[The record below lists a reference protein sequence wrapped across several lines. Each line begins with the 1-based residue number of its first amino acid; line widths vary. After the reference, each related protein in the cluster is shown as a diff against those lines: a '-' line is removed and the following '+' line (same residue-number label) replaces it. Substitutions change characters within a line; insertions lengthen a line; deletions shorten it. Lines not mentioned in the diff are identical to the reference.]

1 MGTNRSDFKGC
12 RPGKARKPGRKRAQ
26 AVKMR
31 RFERPSAMP
40 TAPLPHTAAPAAP
53 EDAPRQDLIYGPD
66 DRPAPPVAFIA
77 ALQHLL
83 AILVPI
89 VTPGLLICQA
99 LNVSSRDTTLIV
111 SMSLVISG
119 IATWLQ
125 CRRFGPL
132 GAGLLIVQGTSF
144 NFVGPLIAGGS
155 VMVKQGTPVE
165 AVMAAIFGVVIAGSF
180 VEMGVSRILP
190 FVKRLITPLVTGIV
204 VLLIG
209 LTLIKVG
216 LISMGGGYGAMQ
228 NGTFANGE
236 NLILSGL
243 VLGAIIVLNRVP
255 VVWVRSTALVLA
267 LVLGYLVAG
276 WMGRLDFT
284 GAREAALFQIPTPL
298 HFGLGFS
305 WSLFVPMLIIYLVT
319 SLEAIGDITATS
331 KVSREPVEGPL
342 WMQRI
347 KGGVLVNGAN
357 SLLAGVFNTFP
368 SSVFAQNNGVIQLT
382 GIASRHVG
390 IWIAGMLIVLGLF
403 PGVAGI
409 LQAVPEPVLGG
420 AAMVMFG
427 AVAASGINILA
438 GIDLDRRALLIIAV
452 SLALGL
458 GVSQVPEILSHL
470 PQAIKN
476 VLESGVA
483 TGGISALLLNWFLPE
498 KK

>member
-1 MGTNRSDFKGC
+1 MSQPSRS
-12 RPGKARKPGRKRAQ
+12 
-26 AVKMR
+26 
-31 RFERPSAMP
+31 E
-40 TAPLPHTAAPAAP
+40 L
-53 EDAPRQDLIYGPD
+53 LYGPQ
-66 DRPAPPVAFIA
+66 DRPRPLIA
-77 ALQHLL
+77 LLAAIQHLL
-83 AILVPI
+83 AIIVPI

-99 LNVSSRDTTLIV
+99 LGVSPRDTNLIV

-119 IATWLQ
+119 IATFVQ
-125 CRRFGPL
+125 CRRFGAF

-144 NFVGPLIAGGS
+144 NFVGPLIAGGAL
-155 VMVKQGTPVE
+155 MVKNGTPVE
-165 AVMAAIFGVVIAGSF
+165 AVMAAIFGVVMAGSF
-180 VEMGVSRILP
+180 VEMGVSRVLP

-204 VLLIG
+204 VLMIG

-216 LISMGGGYGAMQ
+216 LISMGGGFAALG

-236 NLILSGL
+236 NLLLSGT
-243 VLGAIIVLNRVP
+243 VLATIVVLNRIP
-255 VVWVRSTALVLA
+255 LRALRSSAIVVALL
-267 LVLGYLVAG
+267 LGYALAA
-276 WMGRLDFT
+276 WLGRLNFT
-284 GAREAALFQIPTPL
+284 GMHEAAWVQIPLPL

-305 WSLFVPMLIIYLVT
+305 WSLFVPLLVIYLVT

-357 SLLAGVFNTFP
+357 SLLAGLFNTFP

-390 IWIAGMLIVLGLF
+390 LWIAAILVLLGLF
-403 PGVAGI
+403 PAVAGVI
-409 LQAVPEPVLGG
+409 QAVPEPVLGG

-438 GIDLDRRALLIIAV
+438 GVELDRRALLIIAV

-458 GVSQVPEILSHL
+458 GISQVPEFLAHMPAGL
-470 PQAIKN
+470 RA

-483 TGGISALLLNWFLPE
+483 TGGLCALLMNWFLPE
-498 KK
+498 TPKAAG

>member
-1 MGTNRSDFKGC
+1 MPSAPAHHGADDAPVHDLVYGPND
-12 RPGKARKPGRKRAQ
+12 
-26 AVKMR
+26 
-31 RFERPSAMP
+31 RPS
-40 TAPLPHTAAPAAP
+40 PA
-53 EDAPRQDLIYGPD
+53 
-66 DRPAPPVAFIA
+66 VAFVA

-99 LNVSSRDTTLIV
+99 LNVPTRDTTLIV

-119 IATWLQ
+119 IATFLQ

-155 VMVKQGTPVE
+155 LMVKQGTPVE
-165 AVMAAIFGVVIAGSF
+165 TVMAAIFGVVIAGSF
-180 VEMGVSRILP
+180 VEMAVSRILP
-190 FVKRLITPLVTGIV
+190 FIKRLITPLVTGIV

-216 LISMGGGYGAMQ
+216 LVSMGGGYGAMAKD
-228 NGTFANGE
+228 TFASAQ
-236 NLILSGL
+236 NLTLSCV
-243 VLGAIIVLNRVP
+243 VLGTIVVLNRVP
-255 VVWVRSTALVLA
+255 IVWVRSTALVIALA
-267 LVLGYLVAG
+267 IGYLAAAA
-276 WMGRLDFT
+276 MGRLDFT
-284 GAREAALFQIPTPL
+284 GAREAALFQVPTPL
-298 HFGLGFS
+298 HFGIGFS
-305 WSLFVPMLIIYLVT
+305 WSLFVPMLIIYVVT
-319 SLEAIGDITATS
+319 SLEAIGDVTATS

-390 IWIAGMLIVLGLF
+390 VWIAGMLVVLGLF
-403 PGVAGI
+403 PAVAGV

-438 GIDLDRRALLIIAV
+438 GVKLDRRALLIIAV

-458 GVSQVPEILSHL
+458 GVSQVPEILTNL
-470 PQAIKN
+470 PHALKN
-476 VLESGVA
+476 VLASGVA
-483 TGGISALLLNWFLPE
+483 TGGLCALLMNWFLPE
-498 KK
+498 RK

>member
-1 MGTNRSDFKGC
+1 MS
-12 RPGKARKPGRKRAQ
+12 PAQ
-26 AVKMR
+26 
-31 RFERPSAMP
+31 PDSSA
-40 TAPLPHTAAPAAP
+40 HPAQPAP
-53 EDAPRQDLIYGPD
+53 ELIYGPD
-66 DRPAPPVAFIA
+66 DRPSAPVTFIA

-99 LNVSSRDTTLIV
+99 LGVPSRDTTLIV

-119 IATWLQ
+119 IATYVQ
-125 CRRFGPL
+125 CRRFGPF

-155 VMVKQGTPVE
+155 IMVSQGTPVE
-165 AVMAAIFGVVIAGSF
+165 TVMAAIFGVVIAGSF
-180 VEMGVSRILP
+180 VEIGVSRILP
-190 FVKRLITPLVTGIV
+190 FIKRLVTPLVTGIV

-216 LISMGGGYGAMQ
+216 LISMGGGFSAMK
-228 NGTFANGE
+228 NGTFANTE
-236 NLILSGL
+236 NLLLSGL
-243 VLGAIIVLNRVP
+243 VLGTIIVLNRVP
-255 VVWVRSTALVLA
+255 VVWVRSAALVIA
-267 LVLGYLVAG
+267 LVLGYLAAAA
-276 WMGRLDFT
+276 MGRLDLSI
-284 GAREAALFQIPTPL
+284 AREAALFQVPMPL
-298 HFGLGFS
+298 HFGLSFS

-331 KVSREPVEGPL
+331 QVSRQPVQGPV

-382 GIASRHVG
+382 GVASRRVG
-390 IWIAGMLIVLGLF
+390 IWIAAMLILLGLF
-403 PGVAGI
+403 PSVAAL

-438 GIDLDRRALLIIAV
+438 GTRLDRRALLIIAV

-458 GVSQVPEILSHL
+458 GVSQVPEFLAHMPHAL
-470 PQAIKN
+470 QN

-483 TGGISALLLNWFLPE
+483 TGGICALLMNWFLPE
-498 KK
+498 SRSQAQAA

>member
-1 MGTNRSDFKGC
+1 MSQPARS
-12 RPGKARKPGRKRAQ
+12 
-26 AVKMR
+26 
-31 RFERPSAMP
+31 E
-40 TAPLPHTAAPAAP
+40 L
-53 EDAPRQDLIYGPD
+53 LYGPQ
-66 DRPAPPVAFIA
+66 DRPRPLIA
-77 ALQHLL
+77 LLAAIQHLL
-83 AILVPI
+83 AIIVPI

-99 LNVSSRDTTLIV
+99 LGVSPRDTNLIV

-119 IATWLQ
+119 IATFVQ
-125 CRRFGPL
+125 CRRFGPF

-144 NFVGPLIAGGS
+144 NFVGPLIAGGAL
-155 VMVKQGTPVE
+155 MVKNGTPVE
-165 AVMAAIFGVVIAGSF
+165 AVMAAIFGVVMAGSF
-180 VEMGVSRILP
+180 VEMGVSRVLP

-204 VLLIG
+204 VLMIG

-216 LISMGGGYGAMQ
+216 LISMGGGFAALG

-236 NLILSGL
+236 NLLLSGT
-243 VLGAIIVLNRVP
+243 VLATIVVLNRIP
-255 VVWVRSTALVLA
+255 LRALRSSAIVVALL
-267 LVLGYLVAG
+267 LGYALAA
-276 WMGRLDFT
+276 WLGRLNFT
-284 GAREAALFQIPTPL
+284 GMHEAAWVQIPLPL

-305 WSLFVPMLIIYLVT
+305 WSLFVPLLVIYLVT

-357 SLLAGVFNTFP
+357 SLLAGLFNTFP

-390 IWIAGMLIVLGLF
+390 LWIAAILVLLGLF
-403 PGVAGI
+403 PAVAGVI
-409 LQAVPEPVLGG
+409 QAVPEPVLGG

-438 GIDLDRRALLIIAV
+438 GVELDRRALLIIAV

-458 GVSQVPEILSHL
+458 GISQVPEFLAHMPAGL
-470 PQAIKN
+470 RA

-483 TGGISALLLNWFLPE
+483 TGGLCALLMNWFLPE
-498 KK
+498 TPKAAG

>member
-1 MGTNRSDFKGC
+1 MPSAPAHHGADDAPVHDLVYGPND
-12 RPGKARKPGRKRAQ
+12 
-26 AVKMR
+26 
-31 RFERPSAMP
+31 RPS
-40 TAPLPHTAAPAAP
+40 PA
-53 EDAPRQDLIYGPD
+53 
-66 DRPAPPVAFIA
+66 VAFVA

-99 LNVSSRDTTLIV
+99 LNVPTRDTTLIV

-119 IATWLQ
+119 IATFLQ

-155 VMVKQGTPVE
+155 LMVKQGAPVE
-165 AVMAAIFGVVIAGSF
+165 TVMAAIFGVVIAGSF
-180 VEMGVSRILP
+180 VEMAVSRILP
-190 FVKRLITPLVTGIV
+190 FIKRLITPLVTGIV

-216 LISMGGGYGAMQ
+216 LVSMGGGYGAMAK
-228 NGTFANGE
+228 GTFASAQ
-236 NLILSGL
+236 NLTLSCL
-243 VLGAIIVLNRVP
+243 VLGTIVVLNRVP
-255 VVWVRSTALVLA
+255 IVWVRSTALVIALA
-267 LVLGYLVAG
+267 VGYLAAAA
-276 WMGRLDFT
+276 MGRLDFT
-284 GAREAALFQIPTPL
+284 GAREAALFQVPTPL
-298 HFGLGFS
+298 HFGIGFS
-305 WSLFVPMLIIYLVT
+305 WSLFVPMLIIYVVT
-319 SLEAIGDITATS
+319 SLEAIGDVTATS

-390 IWIAGMLIVLGLF
+390 VWIAGMLVVLGLF
-403 PGVAGI
+403 PAVAGV

-438 GIDLDRRALLIIAV
+438 GVKLDRRALLIIAV

-458 GVSQVPEILSHL
+458 GVSQVPEILANL
-470 PQAIKN
+470 PHALKN
-476 VLESGVA
+476 VLASGVA
-483 TGGISALLLNWFLPE
+483 TGGLCALLMNWFLPE
-498 KK
+498 RK

>member
-1 MGTNRSDFKGC
+1 MSQPSRS
-12 RPGKARKPGRKRAQ
+12 
-26 AVKMR
+26 
-31 RFERPSAMP
+31 E
-40 TAPLPHTAAPAAP
+40 L
-53 EDAPRQDLIYGPD
+53 LYGPQ
-66 DRPAPPVAFIA
+66 DRPRPLIA
-77 ALQHLL
+77 LLAAIQHLL
-83 AILVPI
+83 AIIVPI

-99 LNVSSRDTTLIV
+99 LGVSPRDTNLIV

-119 IATWLQ
+119 IATFVQ
-125 CRRFGPL
+125 CRRFGPF

-144 NFVGPLIAGGS
+144 NFVGPLIAGGTL
-155 VMVKQGTPVE
+155 MVKNGTPVE
-165 AVMAAIFGVVIAGSF
+165 AVMAAIFGVVMAGSF
-180 VEMGVSRILP
+180 VEMGVSRVLP

-204 VLLIG
+204 VLMIG

-216 LISMGGGYGAMQ
+216 LISMGGGFAALG

-236 NLILSGL
+236 NLLLSGT
-243 VLGAIIVLNRVP
+243 VLATIVVLNRLP
-255 VVWVRSTALVLA
+255 LRGLRSSAIVVALL
-267 LVLGYLVAG
+267 LGYALAA
-276 WMGRLDFT
+276 WLGRLNFT
-284 GAREAALFQIPTPL
+284 GMHEAAWVQIPMPL

-305 WSLFVPMLIIYLVT
+305 WSLFVPLLVIYLVT

-357 SLLAGVFNTFP
+357 SLLAGLFNTFP

-390 IWIAGMLIVLGLF
+390 LWIAAILVLLGLF
-403 PGVAGI
+403 PAVAGVI
-409 LQAVPEPVLGG
+409 QAVPEPVLGG

-438 GIDLDRRALLIIAV
+438 SVELDRRALLIIAV

-458 GVSQVPEILSHL
+458 GISQVPEFLAHMPAGL
-470 PQAIKN
+470 RA

-483 TGGISALLLNWFLPE
+483 TGGLCALLMNWFLPE
-498 KK
+498 TPKTPG

>member
-1 MGTNRSDFKGC
+1 MQPASSAQPASHGADAAEA
-12 RPGKARKPGRKRAQ
+12 AR
-26 AVKMR
+26 
-31 RFERPSAMP
+31 
-40 TAPLPHTAAPAAP
+40 
-53 EDAPRQDLIYGPD
+53 DLVYGPN
-66 DRPAPPVAFIA
+66 DRPAPMVAFVA

-83 AILVPI
+83 AIIVPI

-99 LNVSSRDTTLIV
+99 LGVSSRDTTLIV

-119 IATWLQ
+119 IATFVQ
-125 CRRFGPL
+125 CKRFGPL

-155 VMVKQGTPVE
+155 LMVKQGTPVE
-165 AVMAAIFGVVIAGSF
+165 TVMAAIFGVVIAGSF

-216 LISMGGGYGAMQ
+216 LISMGGGYGAMAK
-228 NGTFANGE
+228 GTFASAE
-236 NLILSGL
+236 NLTLSGL
-243 VLGAIIVLNRVP
+243 VLGTIILLNRVP
-255 VVWVRSTALVLA
+255 IVWVRSTALVIA
-267 LVLGYLVAG
+267 LLIGYLAAAFL
-276 WMGRLDFT
+276 GRLDFT
-284 GAREAALFQIPTPL
+284 GMHQAALFQVPTPL
-298 HFGLGFS
+298 HFGIGFS

-319 SLEAIGDITATS
+319 SLEAIGDVTATS
-331 KVSREPVEGPL
+331 KISNEPVEGPV

-368 SSVFAQNNGVIQLT
+368 SSVFAQNNGVIQIT
-382 GIASRHVG
+382 GVASRYVG
-390 IWIAGMLIVLGLF
+390 IWIAGMLVVLGLF
-403 PGVAGI
+403 PVVAGV

-438 GIDLDRRALLIIAV
+438 GVPLDRRALLIIAV

-458 GVSQVPEILSHL
+458 GVSQVPDILNSL
-470 PQAIKN
+470 PHALKN

-483 TGGISALLLNWFLPE
+483 TGGICALVMNWFLPE

>member
-1 MGTNRSDFKGC
+1 MQPASSAQTASHGADAAEA
-12 RPGKARKPGRKRAQ
+12 AR
-26 AVKMR
+26 
-31 RFERPSAMP
+31 
-40 TAPLPHTAAPAAP
+40 
-53 EDAPRQDLIYGPD
+53 DLVYGPN
-66 DRPAPPVAFIA
+66 DRPAPMVAFVA

-83 AILVPI
+83 AIIVPI

-99 LNVSSRDTTLIV
+99 LGVSSRDTTLIV

-119 IATWLQ
+119 IATFVQ

-155 VMVKQGTPVE
+155 LMVKQGTPVE
-165 AVMAAIFGVVIAGSF
+165 TVMAAIFGVVIAGSF
-180 VEMGVSRILP
+180 IEMGVSRILP

-216 LISMGGGYGAMQ
+216 LISMGGGYGAMAK
-228 NGTFANGE
+228 GTFASAE
-236 NLILSGL
+236 NLTLSGL
-243 VLGAIIVLNRVP
+243 VLGTIILLNRVP
-255 VVWVRSTALVLA
+255 VVWVRSTALVIA
-267 LVLGYLVAG
+267 LVIGYLAAAFL
-276 WMGRLDFT
+276 GRLDFT
-284 GAREAALFQIPTPL
+284 GMHQAALFQVPTPL
-298 HFGLGFS
+298 HFGIGFS
-305 WSLFVPMLIIYLVT
+305 WALFVPMLIIYLVT
-319 SLEAIGDITATS
+319 SLEAIGDVTATS
-331 KVSREPVEGPL
+331 KISNEPVEGPV

-368 SSVFAQNNGVIQLT
+368 SSVFAQNNGVIQIT
-382 GIASRHVG
+382 GVASRHVG
-390 IWIAGMLIVLGLF
+390 IWIAGMLVVLGLF
-403 PGVAGI
+403 PVVAGV

-438 GIDLDRRALLIIAV
+438 GVHLDRRALLIIAV

-458 GVSQVPEILSHL
+458 GVSQVPDILNSL
-470 PQAIKN
+470 PHALKN

-483 TGGISALLLNWFLPE
+483 TGGICALVMNWFLPE

>member
-1 MGTNRSDFKGC
+1 MSQPSRS
-12 RPGKARKPGRKRAQ
+12 
-26 AVKMR
+26 
-31 RFERPSAMP
+31 E
-40 TAPLPHTAAPAAP
+40 L
-53 EDAPRQDLIYGPD
+53 LYGPQ
-66 DRPAPPVAFIA
+66 DRPRPLIA
-77 ALQHLL
+77 LLAAIQHLL
-83 AILVPI
+83 AIIVPI

-99 LNVSSRDTTLIV
+99 LGVSPRDTNLIV

-119 IATWLQ
+119 IATFVQ
-125 CRRFGPL
+125 CRRFGPF

-144 NFVGPLIAGGS
+144 NFVGPLIAGGAL
-155 VMVKQGTPVE
+155 MVKNGTPVE
-165 AVMAAIFGVVIAGSF
+165 AVMAAIFGVVMAGSF
-180 VEMGVSRILP
+180 VEMGVSRVLP

-204 VLLIG
+204 VLMIG

-216 LISMGGGYGAMQ
+216 LISMGGGFAALG

-236 NLILSGL
+236 NLLLSGT
-243 VLGAIIVLNRVP
+243 VLATIVVLNRLP
-255 VVWVRSTALVLA
+255 LRGLRSSAIVVALL
-267 LVLGYLVAG
+267 LGYALAA
-276 WMGRLDFT
+276 WLGRLNFS
-284 GAREAALFQIPTPL
+284 GMHEAAWVQIPMPL

-305 WSLFVPMLIIYLVT
+305 WSLFVPLLVIYLVT

-357 SLLAGVFNTFP
+357 SLLAGLFNTFP

-390 IWIAGMLIVLGLF
+390 LWIAAILVLLGLF
-403 PGVAGI
+403 PAVAGVI
-409 LQAVPEPVLGG
+409 QAVPEPVLGG

-438 GIDLDRRALLIIAV
+438 SVELDRRALLIIAV

-458 GVSQVPEILSHL
+458 GISQVPEFLAHMPAGL
-470 PQAIKN
+470 RA

-483 TGGISALLLNWFLPE
+483 TGGLCALLMNWFLPE
-498 KK
+498 TPKTAG

>member
-1 MGTNRSDFKGC
+1 MSQPSRS
-12 RPGKARKPGRKRAQ
+12 
-26 AVKMR
+26 
-31 RFERPSAMP
+31 E
-40 TAPLPHTAAPAAP
+40 L
-53 EDAPRQDLIYGPD
+53 LYGPQ
-66 DRPAPPVAFIA
+66 DRPRPLIA
-77 ALQHLL
+77 LLAAIQHLL
-83 AILVPI
+83 AIIVPS

-99 LNVSSRDTTLIV
+99 LGVSPRDTNLIV

-119 IATWLQ
+119 IATFVQ
-125 CRRFGPL
+125 CRRFGPF

-144 NFVGPLIAGGS
+144 NFVGPLIAGGAL
-155 VMVKQGTPVE
+155 MVKNGTPVE
-165 AVMAAIFGVVIAGSF
+165 AVMAAIFGVVMAGSF
-180 VEMGVSRILP
+180 VEMGVSRVLP

-204 VLLIG
+204 VLMIG

-216 LISMGGGYGAMQ
+216 LISMGGGFAALG

-236 NLILSGL
+236 NLLLSGT
-243 VLGAIIVLNRVP
+243 VLATIVVLNRIP
-255 VVWVRSTALVLA
+255 LRALRSSAIVVALL
-267 LVLGYLVAG
+267 LGYALAA
-276 WMGRLDFT
+276 WLGRLNFT
-284 GAREAALFQIPTPL
+284 GMHEAAWVQIPMPL

-305 WSLFVPMLIIYLVT
+305 WSLFVPLLVIYLVT

-357 SLLAGVFNTFP
+357 SLLAGLFNTFP

-390 IWIAGMLIVLGLF
+390 LWIAAILVLLGLF
-403 PGVAGI
+403 PAVAGVI
-409 LQAVPEPVLGG
+409 QAVPEPVLGG

-438 GIDLDRRALLIIAV
+438 SVELDRRALLIIAV

-458 GVSQVPEILSHL
+458 GISQVPEFLAHMPAGL
-470 PQAIKN
+470 RA

-483 TGGISALLLNWFLPE
+483 TGGLCALLMNWFLPE
-498 KK
+498 TPKAAG